1 MSAAA
6 RSGQIDH
13 PGAGGRPAGAA
24 GHVSGLFERVGS
36 LMLGHVS
43 GLFVCLVAMLRLGG
57 PWPLRFTAASLALL
71 AVRLVVLR
79 CGTASH
85 AASQGSRARLWLQ
98 LYQATGL
105 AWSAVNAALVVFCV
119 VVGGDPVARLLAL
132 VLAFGTTGGISSRN
146 AAAPRFAVAQ
156 LLTWLLPLILACSL
170 LGVHYW
176 PVTLIT
182 TFYLATLVAI
192 VRQHYRDVRSL
203 VSAEQ
208 QSRHAQVALAAREAD
223 LQAIFNNAAAG
234 VVEVD
239 LTVPCLLRVNPVYC
253 RMTGRSEADLIG
265 RAAIDL
271 SHPDDWPGELRWQA
285 LAEIGQQLHYERRYL
300 HPDGTTVWAR
310 VSACVM
316 SLTPDGRPARAVAI
330 AQDCTAQKATEQA
343 LRSSEEM
350 LRMSIDVGRIGS
362 YQRDHVAHTFV
373 CGRET
378 RLMHGFPDGDAP
390 LAAEIWQA
398 MIVEEDRQRLFSELV
413 ACYAARREVEDFEY
427 RFRHPVKGVRHI
439 ETRSRIIYDADG
451 RPIRSIGVAI
461 DVTERRQA
469 EAQIAHLAHHD
480 ALTGL
485 PNRILF
491 AQRLDEALARAHR
504 GEPFALVCLDLDRFK
519 EINDTLGHP
528 VGDALLRAVT
538 ARLQSV
544 IRPTDTVAR
553 LGGDEFALI
562 QTRLERPA
570 DATAFAARL
579 LEALQEA
586 FDLDGYHVAASA
598 SIGVAIA
605 PADGVAAEALM
616 RRADMALYAAKADG
630 RGRFRLFER
639 DMDADLQARRTLEL
653 DLRRALETQQF
664 ELFYQPVVAIATRTV
679 CGFEALLRWHHP
691 TRGLVPPDR
700 FIPLAEATGLLVP
713 IGAWV
718 LRQACAEAA
727 RWPCG
732 GRVAVNLSAV
742 QFSGAPLVQTVRAA
756 LADSGLDPHR
766 LELEITETAMLQDTE
781 ATLATLHDL
790 KALGVTIAM
799 DDFGTGYSSLSY
811 LQRFPFDKVKIDRS
825 FTTHLGDRR
834 ESAAIVGAVI
844 DLCQSLEMRTTAEG
858 VETECQFAALA
869 RAGCDEAQGFYFS
882 PPRPA
887 GEIPAMV
894 ERIAGLALAAAPAAE

>member
-1 MSAAA
+1 M
-6 RSGQIDH
+6 RW
-13 PGAGGRPAGAA
+13 PTKTGAA
-24 GHVSGLFERVGS
+24 GLPRGEVLPPDLRLALGQAFYARLTTTMMGHAGGLCIAGVAVARIGGAWP
-36 LMLGHVS
+36 LG
-43 GLFVCLVAMLRLGG
+43 FVAAHCLVLALRLYVIVK
-57 PWPLRFTAASLALL
+57 LRRAAATSTNAYAQRWRRYYRIV
-71 AVRLVVLR
+71 AV
-79 CGTASH
+79 
-85 AASQGSRARLWLQ
+85 LWS
-98 LYQATGL
+98 AVSTGL
-105 AWSAVNAALVVFCV
+105 AVFCILTGDDVMQLSAVVMNCGAAS
-119 VVGGDPVARLLAL
+119 AIA
-132 VLAFGTTGGISSRN
+132 SRN
-146 AAAPRFAVAQ
+146 AGLPRLAMAMLVV
-156 LLTWLLPLILACSL
+156 WLLPTAVAWMLAGL
-170 LGVHYW
+170 DHW
-176 PVTLIT
+176 PVMVLNVAYLVFLCAMVRRHYTDMRALIEAD
-182 TFYLATLVAI
+182 LQARQ
-192 VRQHYRDVRSL
+192 VRD
-203 VSAEQ
+203 
-208 QSRHAQVALAAREAD
+208 ALAARESE
-223 LQAIFNNAAAG
+223 LRAIFDNAAAG
-234 VVEVD
+234 VVETD
-239 LTVPCLLRVNPVYC
+239 ADTRILRVNPVYC
-253 RMTGRSEADLIG
+253 RMAGRSEAELIG
-265 RAAIDL
+265 LTLADIT
-271 SHPDDWPGELRWQA
+271 HPDDVAAEARWQA
-285 LAEIGQQLHYERRYL
+285 PAEPGKKLHYEKRYL
-300 HPDGTTVWAR
+300 HPDGTVVWIR
-310 VSACVM
+310 VSSCVM
-316 SLTPDGRPARAVAI
+316 AVGPDGRPSRAVSI
-330 AQDCTAQKATEQA
+330 TQDCTQQKVAEAA
-343 LRSSEEM
+343 LRASEEM
-350 LRMSIDVGRIGS
+350 LRLSIHVGRVGC
-362 YQRDHVAHTFV
+362 YERDFRSDLLS
-373 CGRET
+373 CGVES
-378 RLMHGFPDGDAP
+378 RLMHGLP
-390 LAAEIWQA
+390 LDEEPVPFATWRNLLLPEDLARVEAQVEAELTRQA
-398 MIVEEDRQRLFSELV
+398 DMSEL
-413 ACYAARREVEDFEY
+413 EY
-427 RFRHPVKGVRHI
+427 RFMHPERGLRHI
-439 ETRSRIIYDADG
+439 ETRSRVEYDDAG
-451 RPIRSIGVAI
+451 QPLRSFGVVI